1 MKVNEKSMNV
11 NVDDQQVMHHYFSE
25 YAPVG
30 NLDNQEGIVSEYNRT
45 YRENLLNC
53 ILL

>member
-1 MKVNEKSMNV
+1 MKANEKSKSV
-11 NVDDQQVMHHYFSE
+11 NVEEQQVMHPYFSE

-30 NLDNQEGIVSEYNRT
+30 AIDYQEGIVSEYNRI
-45 YRENLLNC
+45 YGECLLNC